1 MVNQEYVMTIG
12 ASNVREI
19 LDVLEGGE
27 VKRYHTL
34 ATIGEQ
40 TVGSHSWGVALILHW
55 LQPDISKIAMLKAL
69 THDVAEKQ
77 TGDMPAPTKWNNKD
91 LASELSIVEKDIE
104 QKLGIDY
111 DLTPEEK
118 EFFKQSDL
126 FELLL
131 YCVNQ
136 RSLGNTNV
144 NVVFSNGV
152 EKLVDMKLNARG
164 KSLLA
169 YLVQSY
175 GATE

>member
-1 MVNQEYVMTIG
+1 MNIDQSKVL
-12 ASNVREI
+12 AI
-19 LDVLEGGE
+19 LKVLEGGE
-27 VKRYHTL
+27 VKRYHTMP
-34 ATIGEQ
+34 TIGEQ
-40 TVGSHSWGVALILHW
+40 TVANHSWGVAVILSW
-55 LQPDISKIAMLKAL
+55 LKPDISPKALLKAL

-77 TGDMPAPTKWNNKD
+77 TGDMPAPTKWNYTK
-91 LASELSIVEKDIE
+91 LAKELSKVEK
-104 QKLGIDY
+104 KV
-111 DLTPEEK
+111 EK
-118 EFFKQSDL
+118 ELGVDYELTQEESEYFKQSDL

-152 EKLVDMKLNARG
+152 EKLVDMKLNDKG
-164 KSLLA
+164 KTLLS